1 MVISELHVNMD
12 HVSPEYALVMK
23 HPTKQNHLQP
33 PKTSQNHPRPAK
45 TTHNHPKPPKT
56 TNNYPK
62 PPTTKWFEIIIPR
75 VENFFLLS
83 IWFYSSYKTIFVIII
98 LKSGR
103 SQVLFKIGV
112 PKIIPNFTG
121 KGLCW
126 SLFWIK
132 LQPKCVQLY

>member
-1 MVISELHVNMD
+1 MLRYCDKLRANEVRILQRTTTGKKHKQRVIQLKRLPLVISELHVNMD

-62 PPTTKWFEIIIPR
+62 PPTTKWFEIIMPM

-83 IWFYSSYKTIFVIII
+83 I
-98 LKSGR
+98 
-103 SQVLFKIGV
+103 
-112 PKIIPNFTG
+112 
-121 KGLCW
+121 
-126 SLFWIK
+126 
-132 LQPKCVQLY
+132 